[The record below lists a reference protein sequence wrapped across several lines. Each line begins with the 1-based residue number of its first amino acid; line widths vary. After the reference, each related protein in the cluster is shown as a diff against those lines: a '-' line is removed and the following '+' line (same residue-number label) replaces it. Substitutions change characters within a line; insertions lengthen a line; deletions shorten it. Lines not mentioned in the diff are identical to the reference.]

1 MSLSYNVRFRRINLA
16 GKVTLE
22 KEGEIIL
29 MDRAFRLRGKGA
41 NDRGEMLYFA
51 DIKDIVVTD
60 DSIAVSMFSKDT
72 FVLSHIGGTL
82 DQLVKDL
89 FSIRNNFIIESLFLK
104 QGKLVQEFDAYFE
117 RGHVSGHELGNGN
130 GRCLIRLYE
139 ESVVVIPQLSDA
151 FSLSFHFMQTSD
163 FDDDEYQFK
172 VITEH
177 GLIVVLSQ
185 FGNGYDEFQE
195 LFYREMSRMYQEVI
209 HELEYLFIDVAK
221 EKIVKL
227 AHLMRRGKAACLKDI
242 SKIDKELGEKVLA
255 SIFKDEMFAKTIA
268 PIQSRVDDEHTFI
281 GLSVADGKK
290 EIYRF
295 IVIFALPSA
304 NLISCTLGSYEKDIR
319 KVQDTYFF
327 RIIMEKGVP
336 EDFVKEKV
344 LEINQACLLLNF
356 VPDPLYK
363 DKRELRN
370 SIYNFAI
377 RKLSYLR
384 MLRGSF
390 LARCP
395 SILSDLFSRNFERV
409 LEKAR
414 LDIAQPELTSVE

>member
-1 MSLSYNVRFRRINLA
+1 MNLA

-51 DIKDIVVTD
+51 DIRDIEVAD
-60 DSIAVSMFSKDT
+60 DSIILSLFGKDR
-72 FVLSHIGGTL
+72 FILSHIGGVF

-89 FSIRNNFIIESLFLK
+89 FSIRNNFLIDSLFLK
-104 QGKLVQEFDAYFE
+104 QGKLVAEFDAYYE
-117 RGHVSGHELGNGN
+117 CGHTSGRTLGT
-130 GRCLIRLYE
+130 GRCTVRLYE
-139 ESVVVIPQLSDA
+139 ESVVVIPQQADA

-209 HELEYLFIDVAK
+209 HELEYLFIDVAQ

-227 AHLMRRGKAACLKDI
+227 AHLMRRGKAARMKDI
-242 SKIDKELGEKVLA
+242 SKIDKDLGEKVLA

-268 PIQSRVDDEHTFI
+268 PVQSRADDEHTFI
-281 GLSVADGKK
+281 GLSVSDGKK
-290 EIYRF
+290 EVYRF
-295 IVIFALPSA
+295 MVLFAIPSV
-304 NLISCTLGSYEKDIR
+304 NLVSCTLGSYEKDIR

-336 EDFVKEKV
+336 EDHMSEKV

-363 DKRELRN
+363 DTRELRN

-395 SILSDLFSRNFERV
+395 SILPDLFSRNFERV

-414 LDIAQPELTSVE
+414 LDRLDVAQPVLTSVE